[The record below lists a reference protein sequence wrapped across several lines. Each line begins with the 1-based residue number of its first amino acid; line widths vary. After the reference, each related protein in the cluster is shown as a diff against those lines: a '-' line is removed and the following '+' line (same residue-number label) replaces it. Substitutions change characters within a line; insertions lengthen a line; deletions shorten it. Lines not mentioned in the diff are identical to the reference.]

1 MIMREGDLKMKSFVI
16 AATAAVVLS
25 GIGLGGAAEAASYK
39 YRHGRVELTQWER
52 VAIAR
57 DQRRVN
63 AIKRGAWAD
72 GRVTPWERMRIR
84 AAEARHNALVYRYRH
99 N

>member
-1 MIMREGDLKMKSFVI
+1 MKSFVI
-16 AATAAVVLS
+16 AATTAVVLS
-25 GIGLGGAAEAASYK
+25 GIGIGSAAEAAYFK
-39 YRHGRVELTQWER
+39 DRHHRGGLTAWER

-57 DQRRVN
+57 DQARVN
-63 AIKRGAWAD
+63 ALKRQAWAD
-72 GRVTPWERMRIR
+72 GRVTLWERARIR

>member
-1 MIMREGDLKMKSFVI
+1 MKSFVI

-25 GIGLGGAAEAASYK
+25 GSGSGSGAQAAYYKHRHNGGLSA
-39 YRHGRVELTQWER
+39 WER

-57 DQRRVN
+57 DRARVN
-63 AIKRGAWAD
+63 AIKRHAWAD
-72 GRVTPWERMRIR
+72 GRITLWERARIR
-84 AAEARHNALVYRYRH
+84 AAEARHSALVYRYRH